1 MKFLMGYK
9 TKALS
14 ILAVIAQ
21 LVGATMPQYVGI
33 CNTVTAI
40 ALSATPF
47 TLRDAVAQLANH
59 IKVI

>member
-21 LVGATMPQYVGI
+21 LVGATMPQYAGI

-47 TLRDAVAQLANH
+47 TLRDAVAQLASH